1 MLLSSVLGATTVL
14 VFACAAQVSQP
25 SPRDVPALQGSSSEQ
40 PSEGAADLRV
50 ALAPIAFG
58 AVAEPFSTEPSTE
71 PPSTESAAGHS
82 SEVLHATV
90 LGYQEAL
97 QSCAPGIS
105 GAADADAEAEAASSE
120 FTLFIE
126 LDEAGYVLG
135 GSTNPSPGQ
144 EGVSAIAG
152 CALAQARSW
161 LFPARSRRGRTILI
175 VPFVVAG
182 IR

>member
-1 MLLSSVLGATTVL
+1 MLLSSVLGATTGL
-14 VFACAAQVSQP
+14 VMACASQGSQS
-25 SPRDVPALQGSSSEQ
+25 SPRDVPALQASSSEQ
-40 PSEGAADLRV
+40 AEEGPADLRV
-50 ALAPIAFG
+50 ALAPMAFG
-58 AVAEPFSTEPSTE
+58 VATEPLPSTE
-71 PPSTESAAGHS
+71 DAMGHS
-82 SEVLHATV
+82 SEALQATA

-97 QSCAPGIS
+97 QSCVPAPGD
-105 GAADADAEAEAASSE
+105 GADGADRADTASRE

-126 LDEAGYVLG
+126 LDEDGYVLG

-175 VPFVVAG
+175 IPFVVAG
-182 IR
+182 V